1 MLLTYPTIAVTI
13 SIITY
18 IATNRSFSVTD
29 ARITLLRCSVQPV
42 LTGRAGISLTIK
54 TRIRRIAHTN
64 ETCKEEGEEGKM
76 VKSNT
81 LYHNVCVSLS
91 LLVSL
96 SLSLSLP
103 LLPFPSISSFSHLS
117 HSITIMLSVIK
128 STRPLRKAAIRL
140 RARLD
145 TSPIVIMK
153 IFIRTVT
160 PATGR
165 PPSLHTQ
172 AIRRTTDVQWRG
184 WTA

>member
-29 ARITLLRCSVQPV
+29 ARITLLWCSVQPV

-81 LYHNVCVSLS
+81 LHRMCVCLC
-91 LLVSL
+91 LFL
-96 SLSLSLP
+96 SLSLCLCLSLSFP
-103 LLPFPSISSFSHLS
+103 SPPYPHSLISLTLLPSC
-117 HSITIMLSVIK
+117 
-128 STRPLRKAAIRL
+128 
-140 RARLD
+140 
-145 TSPIVIMK
+145 SPASKVH
-153 IFIRTVT
+153 V
-160 PATGR
+160 P
-165 PPSLHTQ
+165 
-172 AIRRTTDVQWRG
+172 
-184 WTA
+184 